1 MAAVDDLNQ
10 WETGVG
16 SGVDSA
22 RVVLGAVM
30 LTTAAVVALA
40 AYVFGPAIAA
50 AAAVAMLPILFVSTL
65 RAPLDGCSVYGSLA
79 RRR

>member
-1 MAAVDDLNQ
+1 MAAVNDLNQ
-10 WETGVG
+10 WDAEVG
-16 SGVDSA
+16 GGVDSA

-30 LTTAAVVALA
+30 LATAAAVVFA
-40 AYVFGPAIAA
+40 AHFFGPAAAATAA
-50 AAAVAMLPILFVSTL
+50 AAMLPVLFVSTL